1 MFGQGAVMADEI
13 VVVGGGFAGV
23 EAAWA
28 AAQRGSMVALYEM
41 RPNRRTP
48 VHQTGDLAELVCSN
62 SFKSNLL
69 TNASGVLK
77 EEMRRLGSLVVPIA
91 ERHRV
96 PAGEAL
102 AVDREPFAREITE
115 TLAAHP
121 NITLIREEVTV
132 LPVSR
137 PLILATGPLT
147 SDALA
152 AEIAKLTGGDS
163 LSFYDAVAP
172 TVTYDSLD
180 MSRIFRAS
188 RRGKGDRATAAANS
202 RLRGDTGAGDAS
214 AEEEPLG
221 AVGAAKTISSEVDE
235 APGCADRPSESADYL
250 NCPFDKEEYLAF
262 WKALTE
268 AELAPLHDFEQA
280 DTPQKMVFFEMCVP
294 IEELARR
301 GPRTLSFGAMKPI
314 GLIDPRTGRRPW
326 ACVQL
331 RQENKEGTL
340 WGLVGFQTRLKW
352 GEQKRILKMIPGLEN
367 AEFVRYGVM
376 HRNTYV
382 NAPRLIDLR
391 CQLREHPG
399 IYLAGQMTGVE
410 GYLESAAIGILTGLN
425 AHRQTRGLP
434 AVVPPKETVL
444 GSLCHYLVESD
455 PKHFAPMNSNWGIV
469 PELPGPPVRDKREK
483 GRLKGER
490 ALAAVEEFAKALSA
504 DVADT
509 PI

>member
-1 MFGQGAVMADEI
+1 MI
-13 VVVGGGFAGV
+13 VGGGFAGV

-28 AAQRGSMVALYEM
+28 AAERGSKVTLYEM
-41 RPNRRTP
+41 RPIKTTP
-48 VHQTGDLAELVCSN
+48 VHQTSDLAELVCSN

-77 EEMRRLGSLVVPIA
+77 EEMRRMGSIILPIA
-91 ERHRV
+91 HKHRV

-102 AVDREPFAREITE
+102 AVDRESFAQEVTA

-121 NITLIREEVTV
+121 NITIIREEVTC
-132 LPVSR
+132 LPTAR

-152 AEIAKLTGGDS
+152 AEIARLTGGDS

-180 MSRIFRAS
+180 MSKVFRAS
-188 RRGKGDRATAAANS
+188 RRGR
-202 RLRGDTGAGDAS
+202 GAGSAGQGKESADNLTILQDKTTIPDGMENDA
-214 AEEEPLG
+214 ADLG
-221 AVGAAKTISSEVDE
+221 DSSEPAE
-235 APGCADRPSESADYL
+235 GIGCAGAPENSADYL
-250 NCPFDKEEYLAF
+250 NCPFEKSDYMAF
-262 WKALTE
+262 WQALTE
-268 AELAPLHDFEQA
+268 AEKAPMHDFEQDDSPENA
-280 DTPQKMVFFEMCVP
+280 SKSNAKMVFFEMCVP

-301 GPRTLSFGAMKPI
+301 GPRTLAFGPMKPV
-314 GLIDPRTGRRPW
+314 GLTDPVTGRRPY
-326 ACVQL
+326 AVVQL

-382 NAPRLIDLR
+382 NAPRLLDLT
-391 CQLREHPG
+391 CQLRTHPG

-425 AHRQTRGLP
+425 AHRQRLGLP
-434 AVVPPKETVL
+434 PAVPPRETVL
-444 GSLCHYLVESD
+444 GSLCAYLVESD
-455 PKHFAPMNSNWGIV
+455 PKHFAPMNSNWGVV
-469 PELPGPPVRDKREK
+469 PELPGPVVRDKREK
-483 GRLKGER
+483 ARLKGER
-490 ALAAVEEFAKALSA
+490 ALAAFDIFLASIRE
-504 DVADT
+504 
-509 PI
+509 

>member
-1 MFGQGAVMADEI
+1 MADEI

-28 AAQRGSMVALYEM
+28 AAQRGSRVTLYEM
-41 RPNRRTP
+41 RPVRRTP
-48 VHQTGDLAELVCSN
+48 VHETGDLAELVCSN

-77 EEMRRLGSLVVPIA
+77 EEMRRLGSLVLPIA

-102 AVDREPFAREITE
+102 AVDRTPFAREITE
-115 TLAAHP
+115 TLTAHP
-121 NITLIREEVTV
+121 NITLVREEVTT
-132 LPVSR
+132 LPETR

-180 MSRIFRAS
+180 LTRIFRAS
-188 RRGKGDRATAAANS
+188 RRGKGDGLKQIPRAGAQDLEAAQLGDGSETGLADRDSPESTSENS
-202 RLRGDTGAGDAS
+202 VF
-214 AEEEPLG
+214 E
-221 AVGAAKTISSEVDE
+221 DE
-235 APGCADRPSESADYL
+235 APGCGGAPVESADYL
-250 NCPFDKEEYLAF
+250 NCPFNKEEYLAF

-268 AELAPLHDFEQA
+268 AELAPLHDFEQG

-314 GLIDPRTGRRPW
+314 GLTDPRTGRRPW

-382 NAPRLIDLR
+382 NAPRLLDLT

-399 IYLAGQMTGVE
+399 IFLAGQMTGVE
-410 GYLESAAIGILTGLN
+410 GYLESAAIGILTGIN
-425 AHRQTRGLP
+425 AHRQCRGLP
-434 AVVPPKETVL
+434 LAIPAKETVL
-444 GSLCHYLVESD
+444 GSLCHYLVESE

-469 PELPGPPVRDKREK
+469 PELPGPPIRDKREK
-483 GRLKGER
+483 ARLKSER
-490 ALAAVEEFAKALSA
+490 ALAALEEFLGALSA
-504 DVADT
+504 DYADERR
-509 PI
+509 

>member
-1 MFGQGAVMADEI
+1 MWEGARMADEI
-13 VVVGGGFAGV
+13 VVIGGGFAGV

-28 AAQRGSMVALYEM
+28 AAQRGSRVRLYEM
-41 RPNRRTP
+41 RPVRGTP

-77 EEMRRLGSLVVPIA
+77 EEMRRLGSLVLPIA

-102 AVDREPFAREITE
+102 AVDRVPFAREITE
-115 TLAAHP
+115 TLTSHP
-121 NITLIREEVTV
+121 NITIVREEVTA
-132 LPVSR
+132 LPESR
-137 PLILATGPLT
+137 PLIIATGPLT

-152 AEIAKLTGGDS
+152 AEIARLTGRDA

-180 MSRIFRAS
+180 LTKIFRAS
-188 RRGKGDRATAAANS
+188 RRGKGDVAQVLGSSTGRVARGQVIADGGAT
-202 RLRGDTGAGDAS
+202 
-214 AEEEPLG
+214 E
-221 AVGAAKTISSEVDE
+221 DE
-235 APGCADRPSESADYL
+235 FVGCAAPPSESADYL
-250 NCPFDKEEYLAF
+250 NCPFTKEEYLEF

-268 AELAPLHDFEQA
+268 AELTPLHDFEQG
-280 DTPQKMVFFEMCVP
+280 DTPEKMVFFEMCVP

-352 GEQKRILKMIPGLEN
+352 GEQKRILKMIPGLES

-382 NAPRLIDLR
+382 NAPRLLDLI
-391 CQLREHPG
+391 CQLREHRG
-399 IYLAGQMTGVE
+399 VFLAGQMTGVE

-425 AHRQTRGLP
+425 AHHQIRGLGP
-434 AVVPPKETVL
+434 ATPPKETVL

-455 PKHFAPMNSNWGIV
+455 AKHFAPMNSNWGIV
-469 PELPGPPVRDKREK
+469 PELDGPPVRDKREK

-490 ALAAVEEFAKALSA
+490 ALTAMAEFGSTLSA
-504 DVADT
+504 HTGPSTDFAGSRR
-509 PI
+509 

>member
-1 MFGQGAVMADEI
+1 MTNEI

-28 AAQRGSMVALYEM
+28 AAQRGSKVRLVEM
-41 RPNRRTP
+41 RPARGTP
-48 VHQTGDLAELVCSN
+48 VHRTGDLAELVCSN

-77 EEMRRLGSLVVPIA
+77 EEMRRLGSLVLPIA
-91 ERHRV
+91 EKHRV

-115 TLAAHP
+115 TLEAHP
-121 NITLIREEVTV
+121 NITIVRQEVTS
-132 LPVSR
+132 LPPVR

-152 AEIAKLTGGDS
+152 AEIAVLTGGES

-180 MSRIFRAS
+180 MTRIFRAS
-188 RRGKGDRATAAANS
+188 RRGKGDGVVRPSNKN
-202 RLRGDTGAGDAS
+202 GAPFP
-214 AEEEPLG
+214 AEKLVPESGLGEPGEGGEEPDAG
-221 AVGAAKTISSEVDE
+221 FDPVGCGAAD
-235 APGCADRPSESADYL
+235 PSESADYL
-250 NCPFDKEEYLAF
+250 NCPFNKEEYLAF

-268 AELAPLHDFEQA
+268 AELAPLHDFEQG
-280 DTPQKMVFFEMCVP
+280 DSPQKMVFFEMCVP

-331 RQENKEGTL
+331 RQENKDGTL

-382 NAPRLIDLR
+382 NAPRLLDLT

-399 IYLAGQMTGVE
+399 IFLAGQMTGVE

-425 AHRQTRGLP
+425 AHRQLLGLP
-434 AVVPPKETVL
+434 PAVPPKETVL
-444 GSLCHYLVESD
+444 GSLCYYLVETNS
-455 PKHFAPMNSNWGIV
+455 KHFAPLNSNWGVV
-469 PELPGPPVRDKREK
+469 PELAGPPVRDKREK

-490 ALAAVEEFAKALSA
+490 ALASMDVFLS
-504 DVADT
+504 T
-509 PI
+509 LL